1 MRRNELLFDAIGSIE
16 DSLLARTE
24 EKERK
29 TTRPLC
35 ASVVSLCLLFM
46 MGVLLH
52 IDGHIVLWQA
62 MRSCLN
68 RTAPEKGGE
77 RPKNANHMMVG
88 R

>member
-35 ASVVSLCLLFM
+35 LLFM
-46 MGVLLH
+46 MGVLFAH
-52 IDGHIVLWQA
+52 RWSHRVVASHEEPFEQDG
-62 MRSCLN
+62 SG
-68 RTAPEKGGE
+68 KG
-77 RPKNANHMMVG
+77 R
-88 R
+88 

>member
-46 MGVLLH
+46 MGVLFAH
-52 IDGHIVLWQA
+52 RWSHRVASHEEPFEQDG
-62 MRSCLN
+62 SG
-68 RTAPEKGGE
+68 KG
-77 RPKNANHMMVG
+77 R
-88 R
+88 

>member
-35 ASVVSLCLLFM
+35 AQCGQFVPA
-46 MGVLLH
+46 
-52 IDGHIVLWQA
+52 IYDGSAFCTSMVT
-62 MRSCLN
+62 SCCGK
-68 RTAPEKGGE
+68 P
-77 RPKNANHMMVG
+77 
-88 R
+88 